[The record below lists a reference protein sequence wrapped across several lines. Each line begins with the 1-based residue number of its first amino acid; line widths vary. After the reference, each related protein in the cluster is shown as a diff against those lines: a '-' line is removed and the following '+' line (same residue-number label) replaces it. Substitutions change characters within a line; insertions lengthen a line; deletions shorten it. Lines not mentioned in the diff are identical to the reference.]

1 MLPAETPHRTRPVKK
16 NRRFT
21 TLVLLKKYRL
31 GLLFLIVGAGAFSLF
46 GEEYKRLFGQ
56 FVSIVSWGAVA
67 LYSFGSLHCTP
78 YKAKCGL
85 KQVFIKNDWRAV
97 KRAFANRFFLNMLLI
112 SASTTFIFLGNVAQ
126 LMADQVGDKP
136 VLFHFGNPILCAFL
150 WRYINEKRS
159 VL

>member
-1 MLPAETPHRTRPVKK
+1 MKK
-16 NRRFT
+16 DRRFT
-21 TLVLLKKYRL
+21 TSVLLKKYRL
-31 GLLFLIVGAGAFSLF
+31 GLLFLIVAVVAFSLF
-46 GEEYKRLFGQ
+46 KDEHKRLFGQ

-78 YKAKCGL
+78 YKAACGL
-85 KQVFIKNDWRAV
+85 KHVFVKNDWRAV
-97 KRAFANRFFLNMLLI
+97 KRAFSDRFFLNMLLI

-136 VLFHFGNPILCAFL
+136 MLFHFGNPILCAFL

-159 VL
+159 AL